1 MDKATAQHPINL
13 LEIYFTKSFVESIPE
28 YPIGSEKEI
37 EAKPVNNIEV
47 TKIEGNEGKYFTR
60 MTSVLNAEKSADAP
74 YYIDME
80 CIAFFTA
87 DPILPEDE
95 ARRGVSITAH
105 NVLYGAIRE
114 AVLWLTGRQ
123 PFGSF
128 TYGLSILKPR
138 IKSEEKI

>member
-1 MDKATAQHPINL
+1 MDKPDLPYPISL
-13 LEIYFTKSFVESIPE
+13 LEIYFTKSVVVSIPE
-28 YPIGSEKEI
+28 YPIGSDKEI
-37 EAKPVNNIEV
+37 DAKPVNNIEV
-47 TKIEGNEGKYFTR
+47 TKIEGEDGKYFTR

-74 YYIDME
+74 YYIEME
-80 CIAFFTA
+80 CIAFFIA

-95 ARRGVSITAH
+95 AKRGVSITAH

-123 PFGSF
+123 PFGTF

-138 IKSEEKI
+138 IKKEES